1 MKILYRIIIYIYYFS
16 VIITS
21 IFNKKARL
29 WLSGREGL
37 FNILQRKVD
46 ILDRSNKRIWIHC
59 ASLGEF
65 EQGRPVIEK
74 IKQQYSDYIIILTFF
89 SPSGYE
95 VRKDYKYVDIVSY
108 LPLDTSNNSKKFIN
122 IVKPDIVI
130 FVKYEFWYN
139 IISQIYKRNIPLFL
153 ISAKFRQDQLFF
165 KKYGKHYRNILS
177 MFTHIFVQDNN
188 SAKLLNSFN
197 IDNVTVSGD
206 TRIDRVFT
214 ISNENKEID
223 IIRKWKNNNKV
234 FICGSVWDRDI
245 KIISQLVNSIDNP
258 LIEYKYIIA
267 PHEINNSQIIN
278 IKKSFRNKKTAT
290 FSEIQNDNNINADI
304 IIIDCI
310 GILNVLY
317 KYADISYVGGG
328 FNNGIHNTLEPAVYG
343 LPIIFGPK
351 YHKFNEAIELINN
364 GAGFSVKNYSQL
376 KEKLIFLSNDNN
388 RNISAIKAKEY
399 VISNIGATNIIINK
413 IFFSSNLDQIP

>member
-1 MKILYRIIIYIYYFS
+1 
-16 VIITS
+16 
-21 IFNKKARL
+21 
-29 WLSGREGL
+29 
-37 FNILQRKVD
+37 
-46 ILDRSNKRIWIHC
+46 
-59 ASLGEF
+59 
-65 EQGRPVIEK
+65 
-74 IKQQYSDYIIILTFF
+74 
-89 SPSGYE
+89 
-95 VRKDYKYVDIVSY
+95 
-108 LPLDTSNNSKKFIN
+108 
-122 IVKPDIVI
+122 
-130 FVKYEFWYN
+130 
-139 IISQIYKRNIPLFL
+139 
-153 ISAKFRQDQLFF
+153 
-165 KKYGKHYRNILS
+165 